1 MVAISLYRGNLHR
14 VPDVPRR
21 WPMPPRAISVG
32 EFRVLL
38 DRRSRALA
46 QLQASG
52 TATDAEGDA
61 EEEKLPS
68 GEKEEGM
75 GDSGCPKPG
84 QSLVSSSAEV
94 APENA
99 EGGIVARLE
108 GSKEMVQDVEIGEG
122 DGAGAGGNGPIF
134 DGVNDIE
141 QRKRD
146 LEKKLDVLNEKKHHL
161 VQMLKQILNAEE
173 EMKKRTSIEP
183 PSIRASFP
191 SQADAPTDTGSTIK
205 IAAPRMTVE
214 VNFGGDFS
222 GGGESEE
229 IASHGAQVR
238 HSHHMQSPSPS
249 SASPFNRPM
258 HGFVHHNSAST
269 PRGISTSTSLGSMT
283 ASPSRFAPSGHPG
296 HMTSQPMVSISGTH
310 FLASSPSPAGSGSAS
325 SVFRDSHLASP

>member
-52 TATDAEGDA
+52 TATDAEEMPRKRSSRQGRRREWATADA
-61 EEEKLPS
+61 R
-68 GEKEEGM
+68 
-75 GDSGCPKPG
+75 
-84 QSLVSSSAEV
+84 SLVSRCIVLSRGSPGKRRRRHRRTPRGGERASCSAPKSIIWESDKLEESKAV
-94 APENA
+94 NDSTAD
-99 EGGIVARLE
+99 GGPAA
-108 GSKEMVQDVEIGEG
+108 S
-122 DGAGAGGNGPIF
+122 IF

-191 SQADAPTDTGSTIK
+191 SQADATTDTGSTIK

-214 VNFGGDFS
+214 VNFGVISVAVGSQKRLLAMWPTRKIAWDFMV
-222 GGGESEE
+222 GGEPHDKST
-229 IASHGAQVR
+229 
-238 HSHHMQSPSPS
+238 
-249 SASPFNRPM
+249 
-258 HGFVHHNSAST
+258 HGFYFWDSFSCLLT
-269 PRGISTSTSLGSMT
+269 LPCRFRQCLLRFQRLS
-283 ASPSRFAPSGHPG
+283 SR
-296 HMTSQPMVSISGTH
+296 QP
-310 FLASSPSPAGSGSAS
+310 
-325 SVFRDSHLASP
+325 